1 MIEADHKQHQQ
12 HIFAEL
18 LPRMFLHKQIQE
30 HRQNRQHATVQI
42 HTAIKDLIRNRLC
55 KYKQL
60 RSITKIFPYHVPFGI
75 AISPAAVAMIP

>member
-30 HRQNRQHATVQI
+30 HRQKLLVLKRVFGQKAATQ
-42 HTAIKDLIRNRLC
+42 
-55 KYKQL
+55 Q
-60 RSITKIFPYHVPFGI
+60 
-75 AISPAAVAMIP
+75 